1 MIHMCRFCKQ
11 DHNRQRMFKYAAR
24 HWAHYDCWL
33 EAKGKEIR
41 EPGVYHE
48 ILQLLELG
56 MHGWQLEQF
65 PVFKLADWL
74 EAHNTQFP
82 KKAGRSWVD
91 KACWLIKGAI
101 KHAEQDMAK
110 V

>member
-11 DHNRQRMFKYAAR
+11 DHNRMRMFKYAAR

-33 EAKGKEIR
+33 QAKGAEIR

-48 ILQLLELG
+48 ILQLLQLG
-56 MHGWQLEQF
+56 MHGWQLRQF

-74 EAHNTQFP
+74 EAHGVVCP
-82 KKAGRSWVD
+82 KVAGKSWVD
-91 KACWLIKGAI
+91 KACWLIQKAI
-101 KHAEQDMAK
+101 EYAEQETVK

>member
-1 MIHMCRFCKQ
+1 MHTCRFCKQ

-33 EAKGKEIR
+33 EAKGKEIP
-41 EPGVYHE
+41 EPWIYRG
-48 ILQLLELG
+48 ILSTLQMG
-56 MHGWQLEQF
+56 MHDWQLRQF

-74 EAHNTQFP
+74 EAHKTRTP
-82 KKAGRSWVD
+82 RDGRKSWVD
-91 KACWLIKGAI
+91 RACWLIETAI
-101 KHAEQDMAK
+101 ELSQAGTVK